1 MCMHALL
8 FLLLMK
14 LKGLRQ
20 WLLVVVIF
28 KNFLRLLNGF
38 MSPLNCNNNN
48 NNEKR
53 DSSTPF
59 LIIIIG
65 DSNSCSYLVHVALRD
80 QPMRHD

>member
-8 FLLLMK
+8 FLLLLMK

-48 NNEKR
+48 NEKR

-59 LIIIIG
+59 LII
-65 DSNSCSYLVHVALRD
+65 NYRR
-80 QPMRHD
+80 Q